1 MSKLRELEKLL
12 AHLENATVRTDRSP
26 FRQFCQSAPLD
37 MQEVFSSGDRR
48 MDRPDCA
55 TIGRGVREGQKQRK
69 FRVYSETPTDKPDT
83 NGADASDPTRC
94 AHCGEGERSGAMIV
108 PFGTEAT
115 GHTWLHSQCWR
126 AWYTKRC
133 AAAGGPPRETR

>member
-1 MSKLRELEKLL
+1 MSKLRDLEKLL
-12 AHLENATVRTDRSP
+12 THLENRTDRTDKSP

-37 MQEVFSSGDRR
+37 MQEVFSSGGSR
-48 MDRPDCA
+48 MDRPGRA
-55 TIGRGVREGQKQRK
+55 TTGRGVREGEKQRK
-69 FRVYSETPTDKPDT
+69 FHAHLENPTDKTDT

-94 AHCGEGERSGAMIV
+94 AHCGEGERSGSMIV

-115 GHTWLHSQCWR
+115 GHTWLHSECWR

-133 AAAGGPPRETR
+133 AAGAGEAR